1 MKAIFALIAAIV
13 LATVPPIGASLAAQE
28 HLNTIEKQCG
38 IQLKM
43 PPKACECISAKAASL
58 SDSQQAFVV
67 AMVTKNKSEAASIK
81 AKLSVEEQ
89 VQTGKFMTS
98 APSQCAKQ

>member
-13 LATVPPIGASLAAQE
+13 LATFLPIGASSAAQA
-28 HLNTIEKQCG
+28 HLDTIKKQCG
-38 IQLKM
+38 VQLKM
-43 PPKACECISAKAASL
+43 PPKACECIAAKAASL

-67 AMVTKNKSEAASIK
+67 AMVTKNKSEAASMK